1 MKDKMELELVELKN
15 SEIGVL
21 LKNVVLLT
29 LDLV

>member
-15 SEIGVL
+15 SEIRVL